1 MLITNQNESITQ
13 DDNGWK
19 PAEVEITNTFFNN
32 KASLDTI
39 GIALTS
45 VFNHKKLFKIIIS
58 LTNNMLRSK
67 YASLMLIDGDSLRL
81 KSSNHIPEE
90 IMMQTRVK
98 VGVGISGWVALK
110 GLPLLVKD
118 IESGTRFL
126 KRNSNR
132 YSSRSFI
139 SIPLIVSDKIIGV
152 INVND
157 KNNGEL
163 FNESDLS
170 ILKVIAKYSAIAIRN
185 ATLIE
190 KTRKLTVARQL
201 DRDYYDSSSKYLPV
215 TLKSLKLGPFNK
227 SELYL
232 ENNKDGD
239 KKYVLYWKGGDRLF
253 INDKRE
259 EFIRKNIDRLY
270 VPKNGRKQYLRFMET
285 NLDRV
290 IEDED
295 SSPKEKYDV
304 VKDVAINIISDLNAA
319 PEEVCNVERS
329 KQWIDNILGLI
340 SSTRNNYAELMN
352 AKSNDQYL
360 YGHSINITMTSLIFA
375 YHMGMNIEDLS
386 ELGQGLLL
394 QDIGMGNVDPSIFN
408 KPDKLNN
415 EEFTI
420 IRKHAEVG
428 FHMLQETGKLSS
440 ESCLLA
446 LLHHENFD
454 GSGYPYGLKGN
465 DINYYGRISRIVDVY
480 NALTSDRPYAR
491 AKASDEACNIMEEDM
506 RGMFDSKILGS
517 FTDFLKSVR
526 AVPDTSQLSI

>member
-1 MLITNQNESITQ
+1 MLITHQDESITQ
-13 DDNGWK
+13 DGNDWK
-19 PAEVEITNTFFNN
+19 PGEVEITNMHFNN
-32 KASLDTI
+32 KASLETI

-45 VFNHKKLFKIIIS
+45 VFNHEKLFKIIIS

-67 YASLMLIDGDSLRL
+67 YASLMLIDGDRLRL
-81 KSSNHIPEE
+81 KYSNHLPEE
-90 IMMQTRVK
+90 IMEKTSVK

-126 KRNSNR
+126 KRNSER
-132 YSSRSFI
+132 YSSKSFI
-139 SIPLIVSDKIIGV
+139 SIPLIVSEKIIGV

-157 KNNGEL
+157 KNNDEL

-185 ATLIE
+185 ATLIA
-190 KTRKLTVARQL
+190 KTNKLTIARQL

-215 TLKSLKLGPFNK
+215 TFKSLKLGPFSK

-232 ENNKDGD
+232 ENNKDGN

-253 INDKRE
+253 INEKRE

-285 NLDRV
+285 NLQRV
-290 IEDED
+290 IEDGD

-304 VKDVAINIISDLNAA
+304 VKDVAINIISDLNAT
-319 PEEVCNVERS
+319 PEEVYNVERS
-329 KQWIDNILGLI
+329 KQWINNILELI
-340 SSTRNNYAELMN
+340 SSTRNNYADLMN

-375 YHMGMNIEDLS
+375 YHMGMNIKDLS
-386 ELGQGLLL
+386 EFGLGLLL
-394 QDIGMGNVDPSIFN
+394 QDIGMGNVDPLIFN

-415 EEFTI
+415 EEFAI
-420 IRKHAEVG
+420 IRKHAEIG
-428 FHMLQETGKLSS
+428 FHMLQETGKVSS

-446 LLHHENFD
+446 LLHHENYN

-480 NALTSDRPYAR
+480 NAITSDRPYAR
-491 AKASDEACNIMEEDM
+491 AKTSDDACQIMEKDM
-506 RGMFDSKILGS
+506 KGMFDFEILGN

-526 AVPDTSQLSI
+526 SVTETSQ

>member
-1 MLITNQNESITQ
+1 MLITHQEESITR
-13 DDNGWK
+13 DGNDWK
-19 PAEVEITNTFFNN
+19 QGEVEITNMHFNN
-32 KASLDTI
+32 KASLETI

-58 LTNNMLRSK
+58 LTNKMLRSK

-81 KSSNHIPEE
+81 KYSNHLPEE
-90 IMMQTRVK
+90 IMMKTRVK

-110 GLPLLVKD
+110 GLPLFVND

-126 KRNSNR
+126 KRNSER
-132 YSSRSFI
+132 YSSKSFI
-139 SIPLIVSDKIIGV
+139 SIPLIVSERIIGV

-157 KNNGEL
+157 KNNDEL
-163 FNESDLS
+163 FSESDLS

-190 KTRKLTVARQL
+190 KTNKLTITRQL

-215 TLKSLKLGPFNK
+215 TFKSLKLGPFSK

-253 INDKRE
+253 INEKRE

-285 NLDRV
+285 NLERV
-290 IEDED
+290 IADEE

-304 VKDVAINIISDLNAA
+304 VKDVAINIISDLSAT

-329 KQWIDNILGLI
+329 KQWINNILELI
-340 SSTRNNYAELMN
+340 SSTRNNYADLMN

-360 YGHSINITMTSLIFA
+360 YGHSINITMISLLFA

-386 ELGQGLLL
+386 EFGLGLLL

-420 IRKHAEVG
+420 IRKHAEIG
-428 FHMLQETGKLSS
+428 FHMLQETGKISS

-446 LLHHENFD
+446 LLHHENYN

-480 NALTSDRPYAR
+480 NAITSDRPYAR
-491 AKASDEACNIMEEDM
+491 AKTSDDACQIMGKDM
-506 RGMFDSKILGS
+506 QGMFDLEILGN

-526 AVPDTSQLSI
+526 SVTETSQLVP

>member
-1 MLITNQNESITQ
+1 MLITHQKESITR
-13 DDNGWK
+13 DGNDWK
-19 PAEVEITNTFFNN
+19 QGEVEITNMHFNN
-32 KASLDTI
+32 KASLETI

-58 LTNNMLRSK
+58 LTNKMLRSK

-81 KSSNHIPEE
+81 KYSNHLPEE
-90 IMMQTRVK
+90 IMMKTRVK

-110 GLPLLVKD
+110 GLPLLVND

-126 KRNSNR
+126 KRNSER
-132 YSSRSFI
+132 YSSKSFI
-139 SIPLIVSDKIIGV
+139 SIPLIVSEKIIGV

-157 KNNGEL
+157 KNNDEL
-163 FNESDLS
+163 FSESDLS

-190 KTRKLTVARQL
+190 KTNKLTITRQL

-215 TLKSLKLGPFNK
+215 TFKSLKLGPFSK

-253 INDKRE
+253 INEKRE

-285 NLDRV
+285 NLERV
-290 IEDED
+290 IADEE

-304 VKDVAINIISDLNAA
+304 VKDVAINIISDLSAT

-329 KQWIDNILGLI
+329 KQWINNILELI
-340 SSTRNNYAELMN
+340 SSTRNNYADLMN

-360 YGHSINITMTSLIFA
+360 YGHSINITMTSLLFA
-375 YHMGMNIEDLS
+375 YHMGMNIEDLR
-386 ELGQGLLL
+386 EFGLGLLL

-420 IRKHAEVG
+420 IRKHAEIG
-428 FHMLQETGKLSS
+428 FHMLQETGKISS

-446 LLHHENFD
+446 LLHHENYN

-480 NALTSDRPYAR
+480 NAITSDRPYAR
-491 AKASDEACNIMEEDM
+491 AKTSDDACQIMGKDM
-506 RGMFDSKILGS
+506 QGMFDFEILGN

-526 AVPDTSQLSI
+526 SVTETSQLFP

>member
-1 MLITNQNESITQ
+1 MLATHQNGSMTQ
-13 DDNGWK
+13 DGNNRQPG
-19 PAEVEITNTFFNN
+19 EVEINNTHLNN
-32 KASLDTI
+32 RASLESI

-45 VFNHKKLFKIIIS
+45 VFNHEKLFKIIIS
-58 LTNNMLRSK
+58 LTSNMLRSK
-67 YASLMLIDGDSLRL
+67 YASLMLIDGDILRL
-81 KSSNHIPEE
+81 HYSNHLPEE
-90 IMMQTRVK
+90 IMKKTRVK
-98 VGVGISGWVALK
+98 VGVGISGWAALK
-110 GLPLLVKD
+110 GLPLLIKD

-126 KRNSNR
+126 KKNSKR
-132 YSSRSFI
+132 YSSKSFI
-139 SIPLIVSDKIIGV
+139 SIPLIVSEKIIGV

-170 ILKVIAKYSAIAIRN
+170 TLKVIAKYSAIAIRN

-190 KTRKLTVARQL
+190 KTSKLTIARQL
-201 DRDYYDSSSKYLPV
+201 NRDYYDNTSKYLPV
-215 TLKSLKLGPFNK
+215 TFKSLKLGPFNK
-227 SELYL
+227 SELYI
-232 ENNKDGD
+232 ENNNDGE
-239 KKYVLYWKGGDRLF
+239 KKYVLYWNGGDRLF
-253 INDKRE
+253 INEKRE
-259 EFIRKNIDRLY
+259 EFIRKNINRLY

-285 NLDRV
+285 NMERV

-295 SSPKEKYDV
+295 SNPKEKYDV
-304 VKDVAINIISDLNAA
+304 VRDVAINIISDLSAT

-329 KQWIDNILGLI
+329 KQWIHNILGLI
-340 SSTRNNYAELMN
+340 NSNRNDYVDLIN

-360 YGHSINITMTSLIFA
+360 YGHSINTTMISLIFA

-386 ELGQGLLL
+386 EFGLGLLL

-420 IRKHAEVG
+420 IRKHAEIG
-428 FHMLQETGKLSS
+428 FHMLQETGKVSS

-446 LLHHENFD
+446 LLHHENYD

-480 NALTSDRPYAR
+480 NALTSDRPYASAR
-491 AKASDEACNIMEEDM
+491 TSDDACKIMEENM
-506 RGMFDSKILGS
+506 KGLFDSEILGN
-517 FTDFLKSVR
+517 FIDFLKSVR
-526 AVPDTSQLSI
+526 VVNEACQVRG